1 MAMRPLLLMPEILL
15 FLGGLV
21 VLLSGSFLARDRQ
34 WVARVLAA
42 AVLVASAVAA
52 ALNLSGPAEMAI
64 EGTFTVDVTTGVARI
79 VADLG
84 VLVVLALASD
94 EIAGSPREGETYAL
108 MLFSTAGTLI
118 LAGADDLLVLVVG
131 FLLASIPLYGLIGIA
146 RTPAGAESAMKTYL
160 LGSLLGILMLLGV
173 TVLYGV
179 TATTSYAV
187 LGDRLA
193 DAPAGAVAAGGV
205 GVLAGLMFKAGGVP
219 GHFWVPDA
227 AQGAGGAVAAFLTT
241 IPKVGAVIAA
251 YRLVD
256 VLPDTLAGPLLVGLL
271 AVASMTLGNL
281 AAYWQTD
288 PRRLLG
294 WSTVSQVGY
303 LLVPVAVAGRSDLAL
318 PSLLLYL
325 AAYTVTNLSAFALTT
340 AFPDSRNLE
349 SYRGMGRANPWLGA
363 SLVVALL
370 GPQRP
375 GTQAMPG
382 LPWRCSSTPSPASST
397 TSAGLPPSTATAT
410 VTAVKMPK
418 PATTLR
424 SPPRGSSRHPRQ
436 SSPQRS
442 VSDWDS
448 VRDCCGVSSP
458 DRPPPVGAGR
468 ADPRPRPLLRPST
481 PGAARLGASGRS
493 RCAADDEDIS
503 YLWVNSGRPSACHA
517 SMPPDS
523 SVMRV
528 NPSSRS
534 VGTASVLIRPVRQ

>member
-271 AVASMTLGNL
+271 AVASMTLGSF

-370 GPQRP
+370 GLV
-375 GTQAMPG
+375 GTPPTIVFVGKLTTTAAAWDAGHAWLAVAVFVNTVASLFYYLRWIAPVYGHGHRDGSEDAEASHDPALTTARIFSASAAVVTAALSVG
-382 LPWRCSSTPSPASST
+382 LGLG
-397 TSAGLPPSTATAT
+397 AGL
-410 VTAVKMPK
+410 
-418 PATTLR
+418 
-424 SPPRGSSRHPRQ
+424 
-436 SSPQRS
+436 
-442 VSDWDS
+442 
-448 VRDCCGVSSP
+448 
-458 DRPPPVGAGR
+458 
-468 ADPRPRPLLRPST
+468 
-481 PGAARLGASGRS
+481 
-493 RCAADDEDIS
+493 
-503 YLWVNSGRPSACHA
+503 LW
-517 SMPPDS
+517 
-523 SVMRV
+523 RV
-528 NPSSRS
+528 I
-534 VGTASVLIRPVRQ
+534 A